1 MVSDSYD
8 NVKKDDYYFDRREA
22 ELIGRLMMSPHEL
35 PLVASELDA
44 ADFGTPL
51 HRQIWR
57 EMSKLYA
64 DGKQTD
70 FVSVLMALEA
80 SGADFDRK
88 HLTDIAELTIG
99 SVKLLAPEVL
109 LGAEKRRFE
118 AIAKKLLASLT
129 AGEDVKAAVGEAQ
142 DGLLSAN
149 YREEDKG
156 LEALRHPM
164 MRTTKT
170 IESAFK
176 GEVKPGIS
184 TGFLALDNMISG
196 GFRAGELYILAGRP
210 AMGKTALGLQIAME
224 VALNRPV
231 AVFSLEMPSEQLCG
245 RLLSSHT
252 MITGD
257 QLRRG
262 AINPIQV
269 DQIVTAA
276 EELSRAQLH
285 ICDRAAVTVAY
296 LRGQL
301 RLLAARGAPPGLVVI
316 DYLQLLREREGSRR
330 TREQAVSEMSRGLKE
345 LAKEFSCPVLCLSQ
359 LNRSVESRPNKRPLL
374 SDLRES
380 GSIEQDADQVWFVY
394 RDEYYYPESED
405 KGLAEVIIAKNRAGA
420 VGTVKLRFR
429 AQSTSFASMNDD
441 GPPPRGGWGQ

>member
-8 NVKKDDYYFDRREA
+8 NVKKDDFYFDRREA

-35 PLVASELDA
+35 PLVASELQV

-57 EMSKLYA
+57 EMGKLYA
-64 DGKQTD
+64 DGKAAD

-80 SGADFDRK
+80 SGVEFDRK
-88 HLTDIAELTIG
+88 HLSDIAELTIG

-118 AIAKKLLASLT
+118 AIAKKLTTALE
-129 AGEDVKAAVGEAQ
+129 AGEDVAGAVTEAQ

-156 LEALRHPM
+156 LEPLFDPM
-164 MRTTKT
+164 MRATRA
-170 IESAFK
+170 IEAAYR

-210 AMGKTALGLQIAME
+210 AMGKTALGLQVAME
-224 VALNRPV
+224 VALHVPV
-231 AVFSLEMPSEQLCG
+231 ALFSLEMPSEQLCY
-245 RLLSSHT
+245 RLISGHT
-252 MITGD
+252 MLTGD
-257 QLRRG
+257 KLRRG
-262 AINPIQV
+262 AVNPVEI
-269 DQIVTAA
+269 DQIVSAT

-345 LAKEFSCPVLCLSQ
+345 LAKEFACPVLCLSQ
-359 LNRSVESRPNKRPLL
+359 LNRGVESRPNKRPLL

-405 KGLAEVIIAKNRAGA
+405 KGLAEVIIAKNRAGST
-420 VGTVKLRFR
+420 GTVKLRF
-429 AQSTSFASMNDD
+429 AAKSTSFAPLDDD
-441 GPPPRGGWGQ
+441 GPPPRGGW

>member
-8 NVKKDDYYFDRREA
+8 NVKKDDFYFDRREA

-35 PLVASELDA
+35 PTVASELEV

-57 EMSKLYA
+57 EMGKLYA
-64 DGKQTD
+64 DGKPVS

-80 SGADFDRK
+80 SGVEFDKK
-88 HLTDIAELTIG
+88 HLTEIAELTIG

-109 LGAEKRRFE
+109 LGSEKRRFE
-118 AIAKKLLASLT
+118 EIAKKLLGSLT
-129 AGEDVKAAVGEAQ
+129 AGDDVKAAVGEAQ

-164 MRTTKT
+164 MRTTQA
-170 IESAFK
+170 IEAAFK
-176 GEVKPGIS
+176 GEVAPGIS
-184 TGFLALDNMISG
+184 TGFLALDNQISG

-224 VALNRPV
+224 VALSRPV

-262 AINPIQV
+262 TINPVEV
-269 DQIVTAA
+269 DQIVRAA

-296 LRGQL
+296 IRGQL

-441 GPPPRGGWGQ
+441 GPPPRGGW

>member
-1 MVSDSYD
+1 MVSDSY
-8 NVKKDDYYFDRREA
+8 NSERKDDHYFDRREA
-22 ELIGRLMMSPHEL
+22 ELIGRLMMAPHEL
-35 PLVASELDA
+35 PLVASELEA
-44 ADFGTPL
+44 NDFGTPL
-51 HRQIWR
+51 HRHIWR

-64 DGKQTD
+64 DGKSTD

-99 SVKLLAPEVL
+99 SVKLLAPEVR

-118 AIAKKLLASLT
+118 AIANKLLTSLA
-129 AGEDVKAAVGEAQ
+129 AGEDVKTAVGEAQ

-156 LEALRHPM
+156 LEALHAPM
-164 MRTTKT
+164 MRTTKA
-170 IESAFK
+170 IEAAFK
-176 GEVKPGIS
+176 GEVLPGIS
-184 TGFLALDNMISG
+184 TGFLEIDGMISG

-224 VALNRPV
+224 VARKTPV
-231 AVFSLEMPSEQLCG
+231 ALFSLEMPSEQLCG
-245 RLLSSHT
+245 RLISGYT

-262 AINPIQV
+262 AVNHVEI

-276 EELSRAQLH
+276 SELGRAQLH

-296 LRGQL
+296 IRGQL

-345 LAKEFSCPVLCLSQ
+345 LSKEFSCPVLCLSQ
-359 LNRSVESRPNKRPLL
+359 LNRGVESRPNKRPLL

-394 RDEYYYPESED
+394 RDEYYHPESED

-420 VGTVKLRFR
+420 VGTVKLRFK
-429 AQSTSFASMNDD
+429 AQSTSFSSINDD
-441 GPPPRGGWGQ
+441 RPPSGPRW